1 MPPLATPALPFP
13 EGRDLSPRLVAQH
26 PHGSKHEVL
35 VASSIWTIFVC
46 HMTMSGGEVR
56 RISLLRT
63 QMNKAWE
70 EPRLCA
76 RLLLELGRGHRC
88 PLS

>member
-1 MPPLATPALPFP
+1 MPPRCLPFP
-13 EGRDLSPRLVAQH
+13 GGARLLSPRLVAQH

-56 RISLLRT
+56 RISSST
-63 QMNKAWE
+63 HWVNKAWE
-70 EPRLCA
+70 EPRCYVLD
-76 RLLLELGRGHRC
+76 
-88 PLS
+88 SS